1 MPRSINIFTKGSIL
15 PPILEME
22 TELIEQENEALKLAE
37 EKIQEAKHTGEK
49 LIEDTLKELPVI
61 EEEERKKLLETQD
74 AKVEEL
80 RITETRKLRELEQN
94 IERNRKSVLDLL
106 MKKIT
111 PHWDSRFLDV

>member
-94 IERNRKSVLDLL
+94 IERNRKQALDFIL
-106 MKKIT
+106 KSII
-111 PHWDSRFLDV
+111 PNWDGKYSD